1 MIFSQYIMMNILMLK
16 NVIKIKDNIIKDVRN
31 LFRLTKEINNNRI
44 KDIKNIFKLKKK
56 K

>member
-1 MIFSQYIMMNILMLK
+1 MLQ
-16 NVIKIKDNIIKDVRN
+16 KIKVNMIKDARN
-31 LFRLTKEINNNRI
+31 LFRLTKEINNSRI

>member
-1 MIFSQYIMMNILMLK
+1 MNILMLK
-16 NVIKIKDNIIKDVRN
+16 NVIKIKDNIIKD